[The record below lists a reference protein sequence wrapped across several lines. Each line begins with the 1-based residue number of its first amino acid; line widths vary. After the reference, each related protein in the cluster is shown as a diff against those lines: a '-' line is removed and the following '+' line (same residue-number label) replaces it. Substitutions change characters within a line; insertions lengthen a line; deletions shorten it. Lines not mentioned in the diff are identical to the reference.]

1 MGKRGGLGCQLYV
14 SGYDL
19 GDDIREFGTRCPVA
33 TFDLTSITK
42 SAMERGLGQRD
53 GGLAV
58 TAFFN
63 PTAGRVHKRLSLLP
77 TDDQLITVNLGS
89 TLGDPSFSLL
99 GTNYDPSRDQSGML
113 TFAGDYQANAVP
125 LDIGRLLTPG
135 VRTTRARRT
144 APAMTWGPRR
154 QVPYGA
160 QFWLHVTE
168 FTGTDITIKL
178 QESSDNGAG
187 DAWTDVVGGG
197 FTQVTS
203 GPTWQRIATAAIDI
217 ERYSRV
223 VTVTT
228 GGVTSCS
235 FVVAGVRND
244 AAVVI

>member
-89 TLGDPSFSLL
+89 TLGDPSFSL
-99 GTNYDPSRDQSGML
+99 GKQTNYDPSRDQSGML

-154 QVPYGA
+154 QARTAPSFGCTSPSSPA
-160 QFWLHVTE
+160 RTSRSSCRSPATTAPVTP
-168 FTGTDITIKL
+168 
-178 QESSDNGAG
+178 
-187 DAWTDVVGGG
+187 
-197 FTQVTS
+197 
-203 GPTWQRIATAAIDI
+203 GPTWWAEGSR
-217 ERYSRV
+217 RSRV
-223 VTVTT
+223 ARRGSGSRPPRSTSSGTRGSSPSLRAGSRRARSWSPGSATT
-228 GGVTSCS
+228 P
-235 FVVAGVRND
+235 RW
-244 AAVVI
+244 